1 MKTLRMGIVAKF
13 KDNNYDSVS
22 CFWNRFEFVYHIDE
36 NKTIS
41 IPFNFD
47 KWSTKVVK
55 KHGYIYIDSIS
66 SNDDMGSYHISDN
79 YIQEITNAGIDPDS
93 LDSTF
98 MSSNIESIKM
108 IDYNIILDS
117 KFSVKKF
124 IPENPKLDLISIS
137 FIGDN
142 QIPLYMSRDI
152 INNYKSNVE

>member
-22 CFWNRFEFVYHIDE
+22 CFWNRFEFVYHTDE
-36 NKTIS
+36 NETII

-55 KHGYIYIDSIS
+55 KHGYIYIDSVS
-66 SNDDMGSYHISDN
+66 SNDDVGSYHISDN
-79 YIQEITNAGIDPDS
+79 YIQEITNAGIDPDN
-93 LDSTF
+93 LDSAF
-98 MSSNIESIKM
+98 MSSNIESIKI